1 MIQDNDKLKKVI
13 DRVIKTYYGDRVH
26 VYKSSFYDYDDEF
39 FEYELHY
46 KVIPDCKIE
55 NQKVRKN
62 YKFCD
67 VPVNIV
73 KFTLNGEKNYHRDD
87 IPESSWDDFEDDTV
101 KFLVDNF
108 PSVDFV
114 PEIRSENLND

>member
-13 DRVIKTYYGDRVH
+13 DWVIKTYYGDRVH
-26 VYKSSFYDYDDEF
+26 VYKSSFYD
-39 FEYELHY
+39 
-46 KVIPDCKIE
+46 
-55 NQKVRKN
+55 
-62 YKFCD
+62 
-67 VPVNIV
+67 
-73 KFTLNGEKNYHRDD
+73 
-87 IPESSWDDFEDDTV
+87 FEDDTD

>member
-26 VYKSSFYDYDDEF
+26 VYKSSFYD
-39 FEYELHY
+39 
-46 KVIPDCKIE
+46 
-55 NQKVRKN
+55 
-62 YKFCD
+62 
-67 VPVNIV
+67 
-73 KFTLNGEKNYHRDD
+73 
-87 IPESSWDDFEDDTV
+87 FEDDTD

-114 PEIRSENLND
+114 PEIC

>member
-1 MIQDNDKLKKVI
+1 MIENDKLKKII
-13 DRVIKTYYGDRVH
+13 DRVIKTYYGDSVH
-26 VYKSSFYDYDDEF
+26 VYESSYYDYDDEF

-46 KVIPDCKIE
+46 KVIPDCKIGHQFKD
-55 NQKVRKN
+55 NKI
-62 YKFCD
+62 YY

-73 KFTLNGEKNYHRDD
+73 KFILNGEKNYHRDD

-108 PSVDFV
+108 PSVEFV
-114 PEIRSENLND
+114 PEIYSENLND